1 MLKYSNNHESV
12 CVCHIGSIKLLTP
25 NPLARTHHM
34 IVIRVQ
40 GRLGNM
46 VFVYTQEEM
55 TDFKTKTWKK
65 QISLNCSKKIHC
77 SKNKQKQPITR
88 KDSKKDEGT
97 SKEEISW
104 PETVSTSQI

>member
-1 MLKYSNNHESV
+1 MKKECHLCV

-46 VFVYTQEEM
+46 VFVYTQEEENEIKLVNQI
-55 TDFKTKTWKK
+55 TDFQKSSQK
-65 QISLNCSKKIHC
+65 SLIMM
-77 SKNKQKQPITR
+77 
-88 KDSKKDEGT
+88 
-97 SKEEISW
+97 EICL
-104 PETVSTSQI
+104 

>member
-1 MLKYSNNHESV
+1 M

-46 VFVYTQEEM
+46 VFVYTQEEENEIKLVNQI
-55 TDFKTKTWKK
+55 TDFQKSSQK
-65 QISLNCSKKIHC
+65 SLIMM
-77 SKNKQKQPITR
+77 
-88 KDSKKDEGT
+88 
-97 SKEEISW
+97 EICL
-104 PETVSTSQI
+104 

>member
-46 VFVYTQEEM
+46 VFVYTQEEENEIKLVNQI
-55 TDFKTKTWKK
+55 TDFQKSSQK
-65 QISLNCSKKIHC
+65 SLIMM
-77 SKNKQKQPITR
+77 
-88 KDSKKDEGT
+88 
-97 SKEEISW
+97 EICL
-104 PETVSTSQI
+104 